1 MKLLVSACL
10 LGCNCKYNGGN
21 NFCQKVAD
29 FTRDKEVVSVCPE
42 VLAGLGTPREPI
54 EIRDNQVVRRDGT
67 NVDRAVRDAVAQIL
81 RELEGQEIDLAV
93 LKARSPTC
101 GVYQVYDGTFSGVLR
116 DGSGVL
122 AQALLEKG
130 IPVTDEE
137 NL

>member
-29 FTRDKEVVSVCPE
+29 FARDKEVISVCPE

-54 EIRDNQVVRRDGT
+54 EIRDNEVVRRDGT
-67 NVDRAVRDAVAQIL
+67 SVDSAVRGAVAQIL

-116 DGSGVL
+116 NGAGVL
-122 AQALLEKG
+122 TQALVDRG

>member
-29 FTRDKEVVSVCPE
+29 YAGDKEVISVCPE

-54 EIRDNQVVRRDGT
+54 EIRDNEVVRRDGT
-67 NVDRAVRDAVAQIL
+67 SVDSAVRDAVA
-81 RELEGQEIDLAV
+81 LEGQEIDLAV

-116 DGSGVL
+116 DGAGVL
-122 AQALLEKG
+122 AQALSDRG

-137 NL
+137 HL

>member
-29 FTRDKEVVSVCPE
+29 FARDKDVITVCPE

-54 EIRDNQVVRRDGT
+54 EIRDNAVIRRDGVS
-67 NVDRAVRDAVAQIL
+67 VDSAVRSAVAQIL
-81 RELEGQEIDLAV
+81 RELDGEEICLAV

-116 DGSGVL
+116 DGAGVL
-122 AQALLEKG
+122 AQALMDRG
-130 IPVTDEE
+130 IPVKDEE
-137 NL
+137 TL

>member
-29 FTRDKEVVSVCPE
+29 FVRGQDVISVCPE

-54 EIRDNQVVRRDGT
+54 EIRGGEVVRRDGT
-67 NVDRAVRDAVAQIL
+67 SVDSAVRGAVAQIL

-116 DGSGVL
+116 DGAGVL
-122 AQALLEKG
+122 AQALIDRG
-130 IPVTDEE
+130 ISVTDDER
-137 NL
+137 L